1 MEGPS
6 RGGRLLGVFSDA
18 ASAWAV
24 QAAIESGLPDKDV
37 KAMCLKYAALEKKLQ
52 EIDRARAIY
61 VHASQLADPRTDP
74 AFWQEWNDFEVRPP
88 LLHGAGRAIK
98 AARSTS
104 SYRILTQ

>member
-1 MEGPS
+1 M
-6 RGGRLLGVFSDA
+6 
-18 ASAWAV
+18 

-74 AFWQEWNDFEVRPP
+74 AFWQEWNDFEVSV
-88 LLHGAGRAIK
+88 
-98 AARSTS
+98 AAEQTG
-104 SYRILTQ
+104 